1 MADSNAEKGQ
11 AQSTVFSN
19 LKSGLP
25 GVVKDRLISID
36 STEKGHHMGC
46 NQLSKKPKTDY
57 QPTPGLVRHF
67 SKTGTTQEKP
77 KHTYT
82 PPNEPPPLLLQ
93 QTRCSYA
100 DVVHRGMEGNGAQ
113 AHRNGN
119 GNGYRGHH
127 PTDGFRS
134 QADAAARRGFQRPY
148 PRRGGGGYT
157 GGRGGGRY

>member
-1 MADSNAEKGQ
+1 MADSNTEKGQ
-11 AQSTVFSN
+11 AQSMVFSN
-19 LKSGLP
+19 SKSSLP

-46 NQLSKKPKTDY
+46 NRLSKKPKTGY

-67 SKTGTTQEKP
+67 SKMGTTQEKP

-82 PPNEPPPLLLQ
+82 PPNELPPLLLQ

-100 DVVHRGMEGNGAQ
+100 DVVRRGMEGNGAQ

-134 QADAAARRGFQRPY
+134 QADAAARGGFQRPY
-148 PRRGGGGYT
+148 PR
-157 GGRGGGRY
+157 